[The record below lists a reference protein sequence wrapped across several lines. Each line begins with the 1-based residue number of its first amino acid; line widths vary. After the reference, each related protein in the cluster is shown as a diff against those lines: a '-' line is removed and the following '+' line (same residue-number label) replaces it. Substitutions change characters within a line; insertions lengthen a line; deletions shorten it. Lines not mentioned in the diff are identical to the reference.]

1 LAAGVADAMIEAS
14 GGNLLILSALA
25 APEKFEA
32 ERFASKAQKDPIN
45 PFTWSAIPPRT
56 SRVLL
61 IVSSTWKI

>member
-1 LAAGVADAMIEAS
+1 MIEAS